1 MVEGPEAPRAVED
14 GSRQR
19 RPANNVAGAIVG
31 VSFRSGASSRNIAS
45 GESDRSRRG
54 LDLTNFFLGRCPDEL
69 RYWSELW
76 GRKPLFHLGL
86 GTEATRALLFT
97 VVIDPRFM
105 IAVPLLGGITGAI
118 VTVITILIMTDLTS
132 GTGRFNLAQG
142 LLGTLTGISA
152 AVSNSVIGT
161 IVQQF
166 GDVPGLLVMA
176 GGTAS
181 AALLAWAFLPETKPA
196 EYGD

>member
-1 MVEGPEAPRAVED
+1 MAGLVVVPQLIVAILAPWI
-14 GSRQR
+14 G
-19 RPANNVAGAIVG
+19 
-31 VSFRSGASSRNIAS
+31 
-45 GESDRSRRG
+45 
-54 LDLTNFFLGRCPDEL
+54 
-69 RYWSELW
+69 YWSELW
-76 GRKPLFHLGL
+76 GRKPIFLVGL

-105 IAVPLLGGITGAI
+105 IAVQLLDGITGAI

-152 AVSNSVIGT
+152 AISNSVIGT
-161 IVQQF
+161 IVQEF
-166 GDVPGLLVMA
+166 GDRPGLLLMA

-181 AALLAWAFLPETKPA
+181 AALLVWAFLPETKPA